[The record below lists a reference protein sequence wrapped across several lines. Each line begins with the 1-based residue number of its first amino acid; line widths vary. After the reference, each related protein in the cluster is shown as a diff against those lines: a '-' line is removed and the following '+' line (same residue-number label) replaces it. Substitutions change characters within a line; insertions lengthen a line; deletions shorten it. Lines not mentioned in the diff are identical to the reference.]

1 MEFQNLGYLLVL
13 LVLLAAALVIIS
25 KLTLDLLFELKYM
38 LPAIIFTTAILA
50 MINTR
55 LAELQI
61 LLYNPNF
68 LTGKSLLH
76 FPVEEWLFL
85 PVVSLLSFAA
95 YIFAKTRLTSFEK
108 PNVFVILSLVLLLLS
123 GAITWFSRQKL
134 YPFSIFMLLTIY
146 FGYTIFRN
154 RFKNHLTSFYLGFA
168 IAVIPFFILKATL
181 FTLPAIIPDTN
192 FMLGISLM
200 NMPVEEFAYFF
211 LLLLI
216 NTTIYEYLRER
227 RLF

>member
-1 MEFQNLGYLLVL
+1 MEIQNLGYLIL
-13 LVLLAAALVIIS
+13 LFVLLALSLATIS
-25 KLTLDLLFELKYM
+25 KLTRDLLFELKYM
-38 LPAIIFTTAILA
+38 LPAVIFTTAILA

-61 LLYNPNF
+61 FVYNPIY
-68 LTGKSLLH
+68 LTGTNLISY
-76 FPVEEWLFL
+76 PIEEWLFL
-85 PVVSLLSFAA
+85 PVVSLLSVAA
-95 YIFAKTRLTSFEK
+95 YIFAKKRLTNFEK
-108 PNVFVILSLVLLLLS
+108 PNLFLIVSLVLLVIF
-123 GAITWFSRQKL
+123 GFITWFSRHKL

-154 RFKNHLTSFYLGFA
+154 RFKHYLTSFYLGFA
-168 IAVIPFFILKATL
+168 IALVPFFILKATL
-181 FTLPAIIPDTN
+181 FTLPVIIPDTN
-192 FMLGISLM
+192 FMLGFSLL

>member
-1 MEFQNLGYLLVL
+1 MEFQNLGYLLGL

>member
-1 MEFQNLGYLLVL
+1 MEFQNLGYLIVL
-13 LVLLAAALVIIS
+13 LVLLPVALATIS
-25 KLTLDLLFELKYM
+25 KLSRDLIFELKYM
-38 LPAIIFTTAILA
+38 LPAVIFTTTILV

-61 LLYNPNF
+61 LVFNPDYLTGTNF
-68 LTGKSLLH
+68 LSYPL
-76 FPVEEWLFL
+76 EEWLFL

-95 YIFAKTRLTSFEK
+95 YIFVKKRLTSFEK
-108 PNVFVILSLVLLLLS
+108 PNLFLAISLVLLLVS
-123 GAITWFSRQKL
+123 GLITWFFRQKL

-154 RFKNHLTSFYLGFA
+154 RFKHHLTSFYLGFA
-168 IAVIPFFILKATL
+168 IAVIPFFVLKATL
-181 FTLPAIIPDTN
+181 FTLPVIMPDTN
-192 FMLGISLM
+192 FMLGLSLV
-200 NMPVEEFAYFF
+200 NMPIEDFAYFF

-216 NTTIYEYLRER
+216 NATIYEYLRER

>member
-13 LVLLAAALVIIS
+13 LVLLAVALVIIS
-25 KLTLDLLFELKYM
+25 KLTRDLLFELKYM

-108 PNVFVILSLVLLLLS
+108 PNVFVIVSLVLLFLT

-154 RFKNHLTSFYLGFA
+154 RFKNHLTSFYLGFT

-181 FTLPAIIPDTN
+181 FTLPAIIPDNN